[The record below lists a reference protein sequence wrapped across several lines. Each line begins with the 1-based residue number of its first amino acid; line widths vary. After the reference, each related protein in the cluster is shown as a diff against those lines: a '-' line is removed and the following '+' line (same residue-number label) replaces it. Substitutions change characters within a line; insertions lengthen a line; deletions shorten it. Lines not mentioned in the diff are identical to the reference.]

1 MVETDGAAHVSKA
14 IPVNVDSAATAGVA
28 AVNETGCA
36 AARDVSLVSVAAD
49 AEVVGAGPDGPD
61 DFTAEARTL
70 STEELFAPHVASSS
84 TA

>member
-1 MVETDGAAHVSKA
+1 MPDAGGAAHVSKA
-14 IPVNVDSAATAGVA
+14 MPVKVDPAATAEVA

-36 AARDVSLVSVAAD
+36 AASDVSLVSVAAD
-49 AEVVGAGPDGPD
+49 AEVVGARMEGAG

>member
-1 MVETDGAAHVSKA
+1 MLDAGGAAHVSKA
-14 IPVNVDSAATAGVA
+14 MPVNFDPAATAEVA

>member
-1 MVETDGAAHVSKA
+1 
-14 IPVNVDSAATAGVA
+14 
-28 AVNETGCA
+28 
-36 AARDVSLVSVAAD
+36 VSLVAVAAD

-70 STEELFAPHVASSS
+70 STEELFAPHVTSSS